1 MCQGSIYRIRFVFV
15 QPASA
20 LSTGTAGMLGGSRTP
35 TGPGEGLLP
44 GWVRLELCWITEDDL
59 SGRSILNVKK
69 GETLGEF
76 AHWVTSLDW
85 PFQAKQD
92 RTKCRRRQV

>member
-20 LSTGTAGMLGGSRTP
+20 LRTGTAGMLGGRRTP

-44 GWVRLELCWITEDDL
+44 GWANLELCWITEDDL

-69 GETLGEF
+69 GRDSG
-76 AHWVTSLDW
+76 
-85 PFQAKQD
+85 
-92 RTKCRRRQV
+92 